1 MKTATTTLLFIV
13 FSASV
18 VRPEN
23 ISPRDIEAQKLCGDL
38 EVMKMDVNQLPTGI
52 SPDSVRMCEEHPLNQ
67 DGIDILDGASLAPA
81 DVSQRGVTSAL
92 PLYFGVK
99 RACYY
104 AAPYG
109 CTRGY
114 CWKACDDDGKWCWT
128 ASQGGYGNWATC
140 KTFEDCGLDDDD
152 FGCGK
157 RCQRCGCGC

>member
-1 MKTATTTLLFIV
+1 MKTSTTTLLSIV
-13 FSASV
+13 FAASV
-18 VRPEN
+18 VRPDN
-23 ISPRDIEAQKLCGDL
+23 ISPRDLDVQKLCGDL
-38 EVMKMDVNQLPTGI
+38 EVMKMDVNQLPPGI
-52 SPDSVRMCEEHPLNQ
+52 SLDDVRMCEEHPLNQ
-67 DGIDILDGASLAPA
+67 DDIDILDGASLASA
-81 DVSQRGVTSAL
+81 DISQSGGTSAL
-92 PLYFGVK
+92 PLYFGIK

-128 ASQGGYGNWATC
+128 ASQGGYGAWATC